1 MAQDDFN
8 KVYEGEAKNDKVS
21 CKYKVLLYI
30 KKTIRLSFKSFFFRK
45 YDKHFYFGKSMSKT
59 IRKRQKRI
67 AFNTCVRKTITASS
81 MQKLFKFA

>member
-30 KKTIRLSFKSFFFRK
+30 KKTIRLSFKSFFLESMINT
-45 YDKHFYFGKSMSKT
+45 YFGKSMSKT